1 MPENRSGSVPPSVGG
16 PRVTS
21 KVASL
26 SSQRVSLPHDD
37 DPLHHLDHCGEQFP
51 TRVGK
56 FLEPENPLSSSLS
69 NFTDGATVHTPD
81 TTEET
86 ARDSSRPPSSE
97 NCMRR
102 RTARRHFSAPS
113 EGTSLVAATAPT
125 RACTP
130 RIQQLTDWKASA
142 AASQDTESTC
152 VIIRDERY
160 SWEHITGRRM
170 HRPTEMSAHCS
181 RRLYPIGRSP
191 GEHRAGDT
199 HGNPAV
205 GIVHSVFSSFPASF
219 RALFRRLYGGQQQS
233 LVSPSR
239 ASQQQVSR
247 QHHRS
252 PHSLNSLSLIATGPN
267 FLRGPANDFEHFVEE
282 HEDSMMFRGYELD
295 HPIFFI
301 LSEGDEAEE
310 VMPLAS
316 RNPNER
322 LLSLRQVL
330 NAHNI
335 GNRLNVYAFKWT
347 YDEGMR
353 GNGHPVTRCF
363 SSAGSEE
370 AGSVKG
376 ALQRTST
383 KDDGGF
389 GIPSCQP
396 QDQDAHGCCICLS
409 SFKRGE
415 SMFTL
420 RCFHIFHAECLERW
434 IQTSSTT
441 KCPLCF
447 TEIAE

>member
-1 MPENRSGSVPPSVGG
+1 MPEHGKESVRETGRPYGNHFKIQRKQSLGKSRDSPRMDPLVSSTTACWAPCLLPDSARNRRMVMPENRSGSVPPSVGG

-322 LLSLRQVL
+322 LLSLRQV
-330 NAHNI
+330 AK
-335 GNRLNVYAFKWT
+335 RLEVSK
-347 YDEGMR
+347 
-353 GNGHPVTRCF
+353 GHYRELRQKMT
-363 SSAGSEE
+363 A
-370 AGSVKG
+370 
-376 ALQRTST
+376 AL
-383 KDDGGF
+383 
-389 GIPSCQP
+389 
-396 QDQDAHGCCICLS
+396 
-409 SFKRGE
+409 E
-415 SMFTL
+415 SLLVSLKIKMLTGV
-420 RCFHIFHAECLERW
+420 AYV
-434 IQTSSTT
+434 
-441 KCPLCF
+441 
-447 TEIAE
+447 